1 LLVCLLVLLIQTL
14 NFLQITLVAVS
25 QHGQLVF
32 ALVLLLLQ
40 ILVGL
45 LCVGELVLQALNL
58 GLSLLDGVL
67 LAIQLHLQ
75 IAVLVSALVVDHHL
89 LVDLRSQSLDEADVR
104 VDPLCVFFFHQTL
117 LLIQTREGLLKCQH
131 LVLQG
136 TVVSLLLS

>member
-1 LLVCLLVLLIQTL
+1 MLVCLLVLLIQTL

-75 IAVLVSALVVDHHL
+75 ITVLVSALVVDHHL

>member
-1 LLVCLLVLLIQTL
+1 MLVCLLVLLIETL